1 MDYNYLQALPFSL
14 GSVRSLV
21 YISSSQN
28 RLSALPDSLFHKESQ
43 LQQLFVNDNRI
54 KELPKGLGKLVH
66 LKTLYLHN
74 NVLVEVPTSLNQLA
88 NLIEFS
94 LDWFLYIELEEIQL
108 QSLNNLKEV
117 CELSEDGAS

>member
-1 MDYNYLQALPFSL
+1 M
-14 GSVRSLV
+14 
-21 YISSSQN
+21 
-28 RLSALPDSLFHKESQ
+28 
-43 LQQLFVNDNRI
+43 
-54 KELPKGLGKLVH
+54 PKGLGKLVH